1 MAHRASN
8 NRDRDTGAEEHRIPL
23 SERWRHIDWAIVALE
38 FLFAAAVIVPAAV
51 AIWHWLS

>member
-1 MAHRASN
+1 MGYRASN
-8 NRDRDTGAEEHRIPL
+8 NRDRDAAAEWRRMPL